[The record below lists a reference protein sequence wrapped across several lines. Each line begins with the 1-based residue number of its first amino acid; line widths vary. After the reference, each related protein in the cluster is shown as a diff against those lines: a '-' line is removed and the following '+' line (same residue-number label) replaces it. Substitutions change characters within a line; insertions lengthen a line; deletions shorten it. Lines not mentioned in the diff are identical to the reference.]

1 MSRVLAVLSL
11 AVAFGAWG
19 CGRDTGPKGQAPTP
33 AAPAGPSLG
42 SYFAPEPSGVDTA
55 GVRLVPIQ
63 TPKGTFKVWTKRFGR
78 NPRIKLLLLHGG
90 PGATHEYFEGLES
103 FLAAEGIEFIYY
115 DQLGSAYSD
124 QPKDESLWTTERF
137 VEEVEQ
143 VRQALGLTKD
153 DFYLLGQSWGG
164 ILATEYAL
172 KYQQHLKGLVISNMM
187 MSIPDYNRYA
197 NEVLAKG
204 MDPAVVKEIQE
215 LERKGQYESPRYM
228 ELLMPNFYMKHICR
242 LEEWPDALVRS
253 FGKLNK
259 QVYVLMQG
267 PSEFGASGRLE
278 KWDRKADLGK
288 ITVPTLAIGA
298 THDTMDP
305 EHMRWVSTQVKHGS
319 FLLCPNGS
327 HLAIWDDQRTYAVG
341 ARPLPEGRGCRP
353 VLRHLLGGPSC
364 LARIAPS
371 RAAGSSCL
379 RSPARRP
386 SPTPSRRRARST
398 CASSSTTRR
407 SRAGGWRASRSAS
420 RRWRA
425 GPRSPRAGRAPTGA
439 GRRPCRPA
447 RTR

>member
-1 MSRVLAVLSL
+1 MIRFLAVLSL
-11 AVAFGAWG
+11 AVTLGAWG
-19 CGRDTGPKGQAPTP
+19 CGREVGPRGQAPP
-33 AAPAGPSLG
+33 PPLLAEPSLG
-42 SYFAPEPSGVDTA
+42 SYFAPETSGVDTA

-63 TPKGTFKVWTKRFGR
+63 TPKGTFNVWTKRFGR
-78 NPRIKLLLLHGG
+78 NPRVKLLLLHGG

-103 FLAAEGIEFIYY
+103 FLGADGIEFIYY
-115 DQLGSAYSD
+115 DQLGSAASD

-172 KYQQHLKGLVISNMM
+172 KYQPHLKGLVISNMM

-197 NEVLAKG
+197 NEVLAKQ
-204 MDPAVVKEIQE
+204 MDPAVVREIQE

-228 ELLMPNFYMKHICR
+228 ELLMPHFYAKHICR

-253 FGKLNK
+253 FGKINK
-259 QVYVLMQG
+259 QVYLLMQG

-278 KWDRKADLGK
+278 KWDRKADLGR
-288 ITVPTLAIGA
+288 ITVPTLVIGA

-327 HLAIWDDQRTYAVG
+327 HLAIWDDQRTYASGLVRFLK
-341 ARPLPEGRGCRP
+341 A
-353 VLRHLLGGPSC
+353 VD
-364 LARIAPS
+364 
-371 RAAGSSCL
+371 AGQSSV
-379 RSPARRP
+379 
-386 SPTPSRRRARST
+386 TF
-398 CASSSTTRR
+398 
-407 SRAGGWRASRSAS
+407 
-420 RRWRA
+420 
-425 GPRSPRAGRAPTGA
+425 
-439 GRRPCRPA
+439 
-447 RTR
+447 